1 MWSGINQAR
10 GGSQG
15 GMAARAAFERAGSAR
30 GQLLPG
36 TESPGKQTSLAP
48 QGKGLTSP
56 PGAKSVWGIGSA
68 TQHTITPLLKISLGK
83 EKASASM
90 AVKDAQWEKL
100 KGSHFLHPLSHPL
113 VRMGIARVTIPA
125 EMPSSEDSKTEICSL
140 SYRLPT
146 SLLQKHHKERR
157 RGPCAPSPALLP
169 GCSEMGSR
177 LSHHTEGLLAL
188 PPSCGLCLLTL
199 SPHWHPCTLPTG

>member
-15 GMAARAAFERAGSAR
+15 GTAARAAFERAGSAR

-68 TQHTITPLLKISLGK
+68 TQHTIIPLLKISLGK
-83 EKASASM
+83 EKASASTS
-90 AVKDAQWEKL
+90 AKDAQWEKL
-100 KGSHFLHPLSHPL
+100 KGFHFLHPLSHPR
-113 VRMGIARVTIPA
+113 VRLGTARVTIPA
-125 EMPSSEDSKTEICSL
+125 ELSSNEGSKMETCSL
-140 SYRLPT
+140 SCRLPP
-146 SLLQKHHKERR
+146 SLLQKHQ
-157 RGPCAPSPALLP
+157 RGARVHALP
-169 GCSEMGSR
+169 G
-177 LSHHTEGLLAL
+177 LQ
-188 PPSCGLCLLTL
+188 
-199 SPHWHPCTLPTG
+199 